1 MVKLICA
8 IVGPAGNAF
17 PVDIDADQ
25 LVGDLKDAIRAK
37 NPDTIK
43 CEAAKLELFLAM
55 TDGGA
60 WLSSQSDDVKKL
72 KKGEKT
78 ALIKLLI
85 KEDQQLQAEDPLEYV
100 LRENNMATPQS
111 RQIHVLVVV
120 PAGNSVDIGVTPSRL
135 LKYKRYRRWIVHAQ
149 FISILISIIASII
162 VVSYGQNPTDEEGCL
177 AADILRF
184 VC

>member
-1 MVKLICA
+1 MVKVICA
-8 IVGPAGNAF
+8 IVGAAGNAF

-25 LVGDLKDAIRAK
+25 LVGDLKEEIKAKKPNDMKGVDADR
-37 NPDTIK
+37 
-43 CEAAKLELFLAM
+43 LELFLGK

-78 ALIKLLI
+78 ALIKSLI
-85 KEDQQLQAEDPLEYV
+85 KEDQQLQAEESLEYV

-135 LKYKRYRRWIVHAQ
+135 LKYKQQDTDAGSYMRNSSQFLYRLSLPSLMCNTGRIQ
-149 FISILISIIASII
+149 
-162 VVSYGQNPTDEEGCL
+162 PTKKD
-177 AADILRF
+177 
-184 VC
+184 V